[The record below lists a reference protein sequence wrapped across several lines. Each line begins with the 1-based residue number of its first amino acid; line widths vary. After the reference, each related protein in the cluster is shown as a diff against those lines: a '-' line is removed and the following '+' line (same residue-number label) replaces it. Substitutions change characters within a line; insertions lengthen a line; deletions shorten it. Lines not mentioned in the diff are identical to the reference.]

1 MRRLLLITLL
11 AISTLSWAYTPSD
24 SAKLSIL
31 TCSSGAEVYKIYGH
45 TAIRFQ
51 DANEH
56 RNIDLVY
63 NYGMFSFDEP
73 HFFIRFVRGYNYY
86 LLGRESYRNF
96 ARRYERGGETVTE
109 QTLNL
114 SPEEV
119 KILFN
124 ALETNAEPE
133 NCKYLYNVFYDNCAT
148 RVYKI
153 LEKEISGGI
162 IWDND
167 CPEASF
173 RDLIHEYNGQ
183 MPLSQMGIDVVF
195 SVKADKKT
203 TFHEQMFLPEKLMR
217 ELGTALK
224 ADKSPLISETKT
236 IITGRPIHSKN
247 KAMIFIMSLSLLCFI
262 TILIRFKLTKA
273 LRAYRII
280 IFSFLG
286 LTSVVVSFI
295 AFCSI
300 HPTVLPNINLIWIN
314 PLWLVVAGVFIC
326 KKQPK
331 IFWQKLLNIWAIII
345 TIFLLCG
352 CCGLFYLNP
361 YLVGVLGYIIIISYK
376 RIY

>member
-11 AISTLSWAYTPSD
+11 ALNTFSWAYTPSEN
-24 SAKLSIL
+24 AKLSIL

-51 DANEH
+51 DS
-56 RNIDLVY
+56 NIDMVY

-96 ARRYERGGETVTE
+96 ESRYKRGGETVTE

-114 SPEEV
+114 SHEEL
-119 KILFN
+119 KIVFD
-124 ALETNAEPE
+124 ALETNAKPE
-133 NCKYLYNVFYDNCAT
+133 NRKYLYNVFYDNCAT

-153 LEKEISGGI
+153 LEKQIPGGI
-162 IWDND
+162 IWDNE

-183 MPLSQMGIDVVF
+183 MPFSQMGIDVVF
-195 SVKADKKT
+195 SIKADKNT
-203 TFHEQMFLPEKLMR
+203 TFYEQMFLPEKLMR
-217 ELGTALK
+217 ELDTAQK
-224 ADKSPLISETKT
+224 GDNTPLISETKT
-236 IITGRPIHSKN
+236 LITGRPIHTKN
-247 KAMIFIMSLSLLCFI
+247 KSQTFILTLSALCLL
-262 TILIRFKLTKA
+262 TMLIRFKFAKA

-280 IFSFLG
+280 IFSLLG
-286 LTSVVVSFI
+286 LTSIVVSFI

-314 PLWLVVAGVFIC
+314 PFWLIVAGVFIC
-326 KKQPK
+326 KKQPAN
-331 IFWQKLLNIWAIII
+331 FWQKLLNVWAIII
-345 TIFLLCG
+345 TIFLICG

-361 YLVGVLGYIIIISYK
+361 YLIGLLPTIIITNYK
-376 RIY
+376 RIF